1 MVEITHN
8 SHEACRYLSTNLAHR
23 VKTGPVSGFVGG
35 IPLLTLDS
43 GIFRTLLPLSMSE
56 GCWLFTLAAMRF
68 MLQQNRKTSLK
79 DS

>member
-23 VKTGPVSGFVGG
+23 VKTGPVSGIVGG

-43 GIFRTLLPLSMSE
+43 AIQRNHEGGAFYDFLLELCYPSV
-56 GCWLFTLAAMRF
+56 C
-68 MLQQNRKTSLK
+68 LK
-79 DS
+79 DVGYLL